1 MITGRFTPQGLLPV
15 QMPANMETVEKQ
27 QEDVAFDMECY
38 QDEEGHTYD
47 FGFGMNFDGVI
58 ADERVGRYRK

>member
-1 MITGRFTPQGLLPV
+1 MLFRS
-15 QMPANMETVEKQ
+15 ANMETVEKQ

-38 QDEEGHTYD
+38 QDEEGHIYD
-47 FGFGMNFDGVI
+47 FGFGMDFDGVI